1 MQGSMA
7 ALINRGRG
15 NEKNKPIC
23 CQWRERER
31 ERERAYHDHALLL
44 LLPWSGT
51 IELGKELQTEV
62 QTA

>member
-15 NEKNKPIC
+15 NAKNKPIF
-23 CQWRERER
+23 CQSR
-31 ERERAYHDHALLL
+31 ERERAYHDHALLP

-51 IELGKELQTEV
+51 IELGKELQAEV

>member
-1 MQGSMA
+1 MA

-15 NEKNKPIC
+15 NEKNKTIC
-23 CQWRERER
+23 CRSRERES
-31 ERERAYHDHALLL
+31 ERAYHDHALLP

-51 IELGKELQTEV
+51 IELGKELQAEV

>member
-7 ALINRGRG
+7 PLINRGRG
-15 NEKNKPIC
+15 NEKKSQSVTN
-23 CQWRERER
+23 R
-31 ERERAYHDHALLL
+31 ERERAYHDHALLP

-51 IELGKELQTEV
+51 IELGKELQAEV

>member
-1 MQGSMA
+1 M
-7 ALINRGRG
+7 
-15 NEKNKPIC
+15 E
-23 CQWRERER
+23 RERER

>member
-15 NEKNKPIC
+15 NEKKSQSVAN
-23 CQWRERER
+23 RER
-31 ERERAYHDHALLL
+31 ERERANHDHALLP

>member
-15 NEKNKPIC
+15 NAKKS
-23 CQWRERER
+23 QSFASRG
-31 ERERAYHDHALLL
+31 ERAYHDHALLP

-51 IELGKELQTEV
+51 IELGKELQAEV